1 MYKTRNTGMG
11 NGMQRTRGMGGMLYP
26 GECCYTFRGMSS
38 NIKGNI
44 AKHYGE
50 CRQIFRGISSNI
62 PGNVAKHSGEC
73 DQTFW
78 GMSSRIPGKV
88 RFAGYPK
95 WFIVIRFKFTKIFEL
110 CLFVQVSNIIPLFFI
125 AFSVSGVFCL
135 ICLTFKP
142 WECWECCQCLV

>member
-1 MYKTRNTGMG
+1 MEWKVNKSRLCIKPGIQEWGTECRE
-11 NGMQRTRGMGGMLYP
+11 RGEW
-26 GECCYTFRGMSS
+26 GECYIPGNVATHSGECPQTLRGISP
-38 NIKGNI
+38 NTTGNVR
-44 AKHYGE
+44 KHSGE

-110 CLFVQVSNIIPLFFI
+110 CLFI
-125 AFSVSGVFCL
+125 
-135 ICLTFKP
+135 
-142 WECWECCQCLV
+142 